1 MDAYDILVVDDDP
14 EAASLYEAF
23 MTVMPYSFRVVNS
36 AEKAIELLKSTKFT
50 VFILDIDLG
59 YKAMTGVD
67 LSIKIKEVQKDAKVY
82 ALTGHTTL
90 FDGFDPPIAGFDDV
104 FNKPFGYKDLIAL
117 LKDILGDRINK

>member
-23 MTVMPYSFRVVNS
+23 MELMPYSFRVINS
-36 AEKAIELLKSTKFT
+36 AEEALVLIKSTTFA
-50 VFILDIDLG
+50 VFIVDIDLG

-67 LSIKIKEVQKDAKVY
+67 LSIKIKETQKDAKVY
-82 ALTGHTTL
+82 ALTGHTII
-90 FDGFDPPIAGFDDV
+90 FDGFDPSIAGFDEV